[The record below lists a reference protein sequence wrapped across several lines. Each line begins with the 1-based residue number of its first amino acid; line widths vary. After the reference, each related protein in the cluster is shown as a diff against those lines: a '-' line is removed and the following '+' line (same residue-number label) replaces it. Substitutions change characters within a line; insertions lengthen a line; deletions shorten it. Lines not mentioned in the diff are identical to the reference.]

1 FSAPRGSLLPEPP
14 DSPPEAS
21 LFKEGDFVLL
31 IDRKAR
37 RRLVTLS
44 ATGVVHSHM
53 GVMPHSD
60 LIGTPEGT
68 MLRTAGGGSYLAVRP
83 TLGDFILSMGRT
95 ATPIYPKDLGAI
107 ITYADIY
114 PGATV
119 VEGGTGSGALTLA
132 LLRAVGERGSVVS
145 YDIRPEFAAK
155 ALKNVR
161 AFAGPELSDRLTL
174 KEANLYDGI
183 DERSVD
189 RMVFDVPEPWNIVP
203 HAAEALRPGGI
214 FCCFLPTT
222 LQLHRVSQALD
233 GSAAFGMLE
242 QFEIIMRPWDS
253 GPMTM
258 RPAHRMVAHTGFV
271 TVARR
276 LTSDRIATRIEHDR
290 SSEDESPSDGD
301 DTDESD

>member
-1 FSAPRGSLLPEPP
+1 MPEHTHSPP
-14 DSPPEAS
+14 DAS

-31 IDRKAR
+31 IDRKDR

-44 ATGVVHSHM
+44 STGVIHTHM
-53 GVMPHSD
+53 GVLPHTD
-60 LIGTPEGT
+60 LIGIPEGT
-68 MLRTAGGGSYLAVRP
+68 TFRTAGGGAYLAVRP

-132 LLRAVGERGSVVS
+132 LLRAVGERGRVVS

-161 AFAGPELSDRLTL
+161 AFAGPELADRLTL
-174 KEANLYDGI
+174 REANLYDGI
-183 DERSVD
+183 EERGVD

-222 LQLHRVSQALD
+222 LQLHRVSQVLD

-258 RPAHRMVAHTGFV
+258 RPAHRIVAHTGFV
-271 TVARR
+271 TIARR
-276 LTSDRIATRIEHDR
+276 LTGDGTATRIEHDQAI
-290 SSEDESPSDGD
+290 EEEGLSDGD
-301 DTDESD
+301 DADESNSS